1 MAFTPPAKS
10 AALVEGIPFDD
21 ATNTAIAAKKR
32 YDQFD
37 KSGTR
42 DPNLCKALLQ
52 FPDHGAVFWSSKM
65 AVDADG
71 PAAGPGRKNGKELDP
86 SSGQIRTSFHLTAD
100 GGFLPSEAIR
110 YIVLP
115 EDMIDNKKPFHP
127 DLGLGDVAV
136 VIYKDKTTTAICG
149 DMGPVVKIGEG
160 SIATH
165 VGLKGAAPDPCR
177 RDTPDGPCR
186 IIHDSS
192 IEQDVLFFVFPHS
205 ASALGSDL
213 TTDNL
218 NARVEALARELFG
231 KLGAPG
237 A

>member
-1 MAFTPPAKS
+1 MSFTPPVKS
-10 AALVEGIPFDD
+10 ADLVKGIPFSD
-21 ATNTAIAAKKR
+21 AIDTAVAAKKR

-71 PAAGPGRKNGKELDP
+71 PAAGPNQLNGRELDP
-86 SSGQIRTSFHLTAD
+86 DSGQNGTSFHLTD
-100 GGFLPSEAIR
+100 GSFLSSEAVR

-115 EDMIDNKKPFHP
+115 EDLHDNKLPFHP
-127 DLGLGDVAV
+127 DLALGDVAV
-136 VIYKDKTTTAICG
+136 VIYKDKMTTAICG

-165 VGLKGAAPDPCR
+165 VGLKGAAPDPCK
-177 RDTPDGPCR
+177 RDSPDGPCKR
-186 IIHDSS
+186 IHDSS
-192 IEQDVLFFVFPHS
+192 IEQDVLFFVFPNS
-205 ASALGSDL
+205 AFGSELTASNLEAKVRERASALFD
-213 TTDNL
+213 
-218 NARVEALARELFG
+218 ALRG
-231 KLGAPG
+231 VT
-237 A
+237 